1 MLPCLLSLP
10 PHQLRERK
18 MKGYRARP
26 QTSPLTA
33 SSGQDRGAHD
43 GDPGL
48 CDLRETVH
56 LFRSM
61 KCDRCNTS
69 LDFIPRLGQF
79 HNSLPLQ
86 SYTQNPPPIPLYKER
101 RDKSKAVLRMFLVTI
116 QPLDKRI
123 RRIPVYPGISSN
135 GFPWSC
141 PYARRAQDPLRSLPD
156 EGP

>member
-1 MLPCLLSLP
+1 
-10 PHQLRERK
+10 

-33 SSGQDRGAHD
+33 SSGQDRGALD

-86 SYTQNPPPIPLYKER
+86 SYTQNPPPIPLYKGGRYRSSDLPLFHKEGR
-101 RDKSKAVLRMFLVTI
+101 GEIFLFHNDSEE
-116 QPLDKRI
+116 Q
-123 RRIPVYPGISSN
+123 
-135 GFPWSC
+135 C
-141 PYARRAQDPLRSLPD
+141 
-156 EGP
+156 